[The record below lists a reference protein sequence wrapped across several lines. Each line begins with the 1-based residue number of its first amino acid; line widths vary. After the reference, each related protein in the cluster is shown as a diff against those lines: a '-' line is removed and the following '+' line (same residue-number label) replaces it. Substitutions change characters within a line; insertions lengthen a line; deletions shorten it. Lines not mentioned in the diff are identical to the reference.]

1 MLLRAAKA
9 LASRT
14 NRLPIWLNDA
24 GGGTGLPRWS
34 VKNRTTC
41 PATRKLGTYA
51 FNNIPSTNSTSSI
64 TCPSR
69 TSLMF
74 VSLATPNSLN
84 ASATPNRAAA
94 QEGARG
100 GPALPPLT
108 SAA

>member
-1 MLLRAAKA
+1 
-9 LASRT
+9 
-14 NRLPIWLNDA
+14 
-24 GGGTGLPRWS
+24 
-34 VKNRTTC
+34 
-41 PATRKLGTYA
+41 
-51 FNNIPSTNSTSSI
+51 
-64 TCPSR
+64 
-69 TSLMF
+69 LMF